1 MLEWYTNLPLDL
13 QPAVHGF
20 TLLNEPGLGKVA
32 HGSGGGASG
41 IRPGVTPLP
50 GGNASVV
57 AWLAQAVQAYTSTI
71 LPYHHHHHRDDVV
84 GEGPQSPQSP
94 LLPPLLY
101 MNLHESAFPV
111 IKGGGGGSASSSMAQ
126 MASAAAGMGL
136 ANKPWA
142 VFDVHHYFSWGG
154 PVTTPPPH
162 TQSLLVFLPTRGQ
175 IARPHHSVL
184 SVVGSR
190 RPLPFY
196 ANVRAHIHSDDA

>member
-154 PVTTPPPH
+154 PVTTPPLSPA
-162 TQSLLVFLPTRGQ
+162 PTHPIPFGFF
-175 IARPHHSVL
+175 AN
-184 SVVGSR
+184 SR
-190 RPLPFY
+190 TDCAPPSQCPLGG
-196 ANVRAHIHSDDA
+196 R